1 MYVCMYVLFY
11 KARLTGHSSGPARNY
26 VCMHACMYAC
36 MHACMQVMSAK
47 RASLAPAII
56 DNFVFLASNYC
67 NLFDGVK
74 ADVLSRYESIYGAY

>member
-1 MYVCMYVLFY
+1 
-11 KARLTGHSSGPARNY
+11 
-26 VCMHACMYAC
+26 
-36 MHACMQVMSAK
+36 MQVMSAK
-47 RASLAPAII
+47 RASLAPGII

>member
-1 MYVCMYVLFY
+1 
-11 KARLTGHSSGPARNY
+11 
-26 VCMHACMYAC
+26 MHACLYTCIYMYICMYICIYAC

-47 RASLAPAII
+47 RASLAPGII